1 MGQFQ
6 PVTRLL
12 TCERMHRLLQL
23 CLARYV
29 DDDKCSEEQVEQVL
43 VSQLTFTCSNST
55 VETSEIGVKY
65 VES

>member
-1 MGQFQ
+1 
-6 PVTRLL
+6 
-12 TCERMHRLLQL
+12 MHRLLQL